1 MIKFYII
8 AGESSGDFI
17 GGLLI
22 NAIKRLLKDRDNII
36 FHGVG
41 DKNMRDQGVMSLFR
55 MSYISMMGFFEVL
68 PHIFRLKSLINKTVH
83 DVIAQNPDVL
93 ITIDSPGFTYRVAN
107 KVREIAPHI
116 KLVHIVAPSVWAYK
130 PGRAKK
136 YAKLYDHLLTL
147 LPFEPAYFTAYG
159 LRTTCIGHPV
169 LEQAFYV
176 RSKGLRQELH
186 TSENVKVITVT
197 PGSRLGEI
205 SRHMPIIRQVFDEL
219 SSTHAI
225 KVIFV
230 QPDKSNIRNILKY
243 LVSAKFEFEFG
254 FSTERLKIF
263 AISDCALAKSGTNTI
278 EIAASGTPMI
288 VGYKLNPITFFFL
301 KLIIKIKYASLI
313 NIISNK
319 EIIPEYIQSDFNAE
333 NVSQAIRDL
342 LNNNERSKAQVAE
355 SQKVLSSIGF
365 NWDQRPSDIAAK
377 TIVDMIL

>member
-1 MIKFYII
+1 
-8 AGESSGDFI
+8 
-17 GGLLI
+17 
-22 NAIKRLLKDRDNII
+22 
-36 FHGVG
+36 
-41 DKNMRDQGVMSLFR
+41 
-55 MSYISMMGFFEVL
+55 MMGFFEVL

-342 LNNNERSKAQVAE
+342 LTNNEHSETQVAE

-365 NWDQRPSDIAAK
+365 NWDQKPSDIAAK
-377 TIVDMIL
+377 TIVDMVL

>member
-8 AGESSGDFI
+8 AGEPSGDFI

-22 NAIKRLLKDRDNII
+22 SAIKRLLKDSDSIT
-36 FHGVG
+36 FHGIG
-41 DKNMRDQGVMSLFR
+41 ARNMRNEGVKSLFP

-68 PHIFRLKSLINKTVH
+68 PHIFHLKSLINKTVQ
-83 DVIAQNPDVL
+83 DIITQNPNVL

-107 KVREIAPHI
+107 KVKKIAPHI

-147 LPFEPAYFTAYG
+147 LPFEPLYFTAYG
-159 LRTTCIGHPV
+159 LQATCIGHPV

-176 RSKGLRQELH
+176 GSKGLKQEMH
-186 TSENVKVITVT
+186 ISENVKVIAVT

-230 QPDKSNIRNILKY
+230 QPDKSNIQNILKY

-278 EIAASGTPMI
+278 EIAASGTPMV

-342 LNNNERSKAQVAE
+342 LTNNEHSETQVAE

-365 NWDQRPSDIAAK
+365 NWDQKPSDIAAK
-377 TIVDMIL
+377 TIVDMVL